1 MAFGKAGVLAQISF
15 RNLFSSWVNVI
26 IGGVIFVGTFVMV
39 VGGSC
44 VDSLNQSM
52 SRSITGSVS
61 GDIQVYS
68 AKSKDE
74 LELFGGM
81 MGEDSELA
89 PILEFAKIQ
98 EVLGKVPNVDQVVP
112 MGVKGAMVTS
122 GNTID
127 NTLERLRRTVDKVRA
142 GDTSPELGAQVESLQ
157 QHVRQIV
164 RVLDQNRERIGKLVD
179 DSANDPESIE
189 AIQTASSDAFWADF
203 DADPYSKLEFLE
215 NRIAPQLADGDILY
229 IRYMGTDL
237 DKFQQAFDRMEIVD
251 GTPVPKGQRGYL
263 MPKFYY
269 EEGFKLKTAR
279 RLDKMKE
286 ALEVGKKTIAADPE
300 LKRFVNENIA
310 QTHDILL
317 QFDPLKTKQITERLQ
332 KALATTETDPDKL
345 LQLLLQTTDEN
356 FQERYR
362 IFYDEVAPLLDLYR
376 LKVGDT
382 LSIRAFTRSGYVES
396 VNLKIYGTFQFKGLE
411 KSPLAGATGLMDLM
425 SFRDLYGYLS
435 PEKQAEI
442 QRLKQESGVA
452 AVSRE
457 DAEDALFGDSR
468 QIVAE
473 ADTGVIDEAE
483 HLDPATLGSRQQQE
497 ALLSHVYS
505 QEEIDQG
512 VILNA
517 AVMVKDKEKLE
528 ETMEA
533 LRVAAEGAG
542 LELKVA
548 SWQQSTGMIGQFVS
562 MARMSVYTIVGIIF
576 IVVVV
581 ILSNAV
587 MMATLRRVREIG
599 TMRAIGAQRGF
610 VLSMIITE
618 TVVLGIAFGL
628 LGAAAGAGLITFIGN
643 VGIPA
648 ATEELYFF
656 FAGPRFFPSV
666 STPNLIA
673 AVFVVLGVS
682 ALSTFYPAF
691 LATRVSPLE
700 AMQSED

>member
-44 VDSLNQSM
+44 VDSLNTSM
-52 SRSITGSVS
+52 SKSITGSVS

-68 AKSKDE
+68 AKSKE
-74 LELFGGM
+74 GLELFGGM
-81 MGEDSELA
+81 MGTDSDIEPL
-89 PILEFAKIQ
+89 LEFERIQ
-98 EVLGKVPNVDQVVP
+98 QALLKVPNVDRVVP
-112 MGVKGAMVTS
+112 MGVKGAMISS

-127 NTLERLRRTVDKVRA
+127 NTLERLRKTVEKVRA
-142 GDTSPELGAQVESLQ
+142 GEASPEVVAQVDSLKL
-157 QHVRQIV
+157 HVRHIV
-164 RVLDQNRERIGKLVD
+164 QVLETNRARAGKLVD
-179 DSANDPESIE
+179 ESANDPESLA
-189 AIQTASSDAFWADF
+189 AIRTASSDAFWADF
-203 DADPYSKLEFLE
+203 DADPLNKLEFLE
-215 NRIAPQLADGDILY
+215 NKIAPLLTDGDILY

-251 GTPVPKGQRGYL
+251 GAPVPKGQRGYL
-263 MPKFYY
+263 MPKFFY

-279 RLDKMKE
+279 RLDKIKE
-286 ALEVGKKTIAADPE
+286 ALEVGKKSIATDPE
-300 LKRFVNENIA
+300 LKRFVNENVT

-317 QFDPLKTKQITERLQ
+317 QLDPLKTKRLTEGLQ
-332 KALATTETDPDKL
+332 KALATTEPDPDKL
-345 LQLLLQTTDEN
+345 LQQLLQTTDES

-376 LKVGDT
+376 LKVGDMLT
-382 LSIRAFTRSGYVES
+382 IKAFTQSGYVES
-396 VNLKIYGTFQFKGLE
+396 VNVKVHGTFQFKGLE
-411 KSPLAGATGLMDLM
+411 KSPLAGSTGLMDLM

-435 PEKQAEI
+435 PERKAEI
-442 QRLKQESGVA
+442 ERLQKNSGA
-452 AVSRE
+452 ATVSRE
-457 DAEDALFGDSR
+457 DAEDALFGDAR

-473 ADTGVIDEAE
+473 ATPGLIDEAE
-483 HLDPATLGSRQQQE
+483 HLDTSTVGGRLQQE
-497 ALLSHVYS
+497 DLLKRVYS
-505 QEEIDQG
+505 QEEIDSG
-512 VILNA
+512 VVLNA
-517 AVMVKDKEKLE
+517 AVMVKEKEKLE

-533 LRVAAEGAG
+533 LRVAATDAG
-542 LELKVA
+542 LELKVV
-548 SWQQSTGMIGQFVS
+548 SWQESAGIIGQFVS
-562 MARMSVYTIVGIIF
+562 MARVSVYTIVAIIF

-610 VLSMIITE
+610 VLSMIFTE
-618 TVVLGIAFGL
+618 TVVLGVAFGL
-628 LGAAAGAGLITFIGN
+628 LGAAAGAGLVAFIGN

-666 STPNLIA
+666 STDNLIA